1 MDYEIVEGRNAV
13 IEILK
18 GSRKVKKILFAA
30 GLKENESISQIKSIA
45 SSKKILIQ
53 TIEKDKID
61 KIATSF
67 SHQGVIA
74 YIEPYRYYSLNQ
86 FIDFLKKNNSDPI
99 ILMLDGVTDPQN
111 FGSLIRS
118 AESAG
123 ISGIIIPKRETV
135 SLTSTVYKAA
145 AGAVE
150 HIKIVQVS
158 NLVFAIEAL
167 KKIGFWVVGGTEKSD
182 KKYFEIDFK
191 GKLVIVLGS
200 EGKGVSRLVLEKCDF
215 LAGIPMY
222 GKISSLNVAIA
233 GAILMFEARR
243 QRERKA

>member
-1 MDYEIVEGRNAV
+1 MDYEIIEGRNAV

-18 GSRKVKKILFAA
+18 GNRKVRKILLTV
-30 GLKENESISQIKSIA
+30 GLKESNNISQIKNIA
-45 SSKKILIQ
+45 SLKKIPVQ
-53 TIEKDKID
+53 TVEKDKLD
-61 KIATSF
+61 KTASSF

-74 YIEPYRYYSLNQ
+74 YVEPYRYYSLNQ
-86 FIDFLKKNNSDPI
+86 FINSLEKNNSDSI

-123 ISGIIIPKRETV
+123 VSGIIIPKRETV
-135 SLTSTVYKAA
+135 SLTPTVYKAA

-167 KKIGFWVVGGTEKSD
+167 KKFGFWIVGGTEKTD

-200 EGKGVSRLVLEKCDF
+200 EGKGISRLVLEKCDF

-222 GKISSLNVAIA
+222 GKISSLNVATA

-243 QRERKA
+243 QRCET

>member
-1 MDYEIVEGRNAV
+1 MDYEIIEGRNAV

-18 GSRKVKKILFAA
+18 GSRKVKKIFLAV
-30 GLKENESISQIKSIA
+30 GLKENENISKIKSIA
-45 SSKKILIQ
+45 SLKKISVQ
-53 TIEKDKID
+53 AIEKDKID

-74 YIEPYRYYSLNQ
+74 YVEPYQYYSFNQ
-86 FIDFLKKNNSDPI
+86 FTNDLLKVNEHSI
-99 ILMLDGVTDPQN
+99 VLILDSVTDPQN

-123 ISGIIIPKRETV
+123 VEGIIIPKRRSV
-135 SLTSTVYKAA
+135 SLTSAVYKAA

-158 NLVFAIEAL
+158 NLVSTIEAL
-167 KKIGFWVVGGTEKSD
+167 KKIGFWIVGGTEKAD
-182 KKYFEIDFK
+182 ANYFEFDFK
-191 GKLVIVLGS
+191 GKTAIVLGS
-200 EGKGVSRLVLEKCDF
+200 EGKGISRLVLEKCDF
-215 LAGIPMY
+215 LVKIPMY
-222 GKISSLNVAIA
+222 GKISSLNVGIA

-243 QRERKA
+243 QQKT